1 MTPSAVIDTHAV
13 IWYLNADPRLS
24 APAKSCIED
33 AANRGLPVLVPSIC
47 LIEIIY
53 LSEKGRIPPD
63 ILARLEA
70 ALRLPDAVLRVA
82 DLTHAVALA
91 VGRVPRNEVPEL
103 ADRIIAGTGLHF
115 SVPVISRDHK
125 IRSSIVATIW

>member
-1 MTPSAVIDTHAV
+1 MTPHAVIDTHAV

-24 APAKSCIED
+24 APAKTYIEG
-33 AANRGLPVLVPSIC
+33 AANQGFPILVPSIC

-63 ILARLEA
+63 MLARLEA
-70 ALRLPDAVLRVA
+70 ALLTPGAVLRVT
-82 DLTHAVALA
+82 DLTQAVALA

-103 ADRIIAGTGLHF
+103 PDRIIAGTGLRF
-115 SVPVISRDHK
+115 NVPVISRDHK
-125 IRSSIVATIW
+125 IRSSAVATIW

>member
-1 MTPSAVIDTHAV
+1 MTPSAVIDTHAI

-24 APAKSCIED
+24 AQAKTFIED
-33 AANRGLPVLVPSIC
+33 AANRGLPVLVPTIC

-63 ILARLEA
+63 ILVRLEA
-70 ALRLPDAVLRVA
+70 ALLLPDAVLRTT
-82 DLTHAVALA
+82 DLTQAVALA

-115 SVPVISRDHK
+115 NVPVISRDHK